1 MKKPLKIT
9 LISLGSLIGLI
20 IIVLVVVFDIVLNS
34 KRTTALV
41 NKYASKFITC
51 EYNIGKVDI
60 TFFKTFPNVGVEID
74 NLVLINKMQDCPN
87 DTVAAIDE
95 CVVALNIKE
104 LLSNKNIVVNKANLY
119 GGTVNAFFN
128 EEGKNNFDIF
138 ISSEKEEEEEEKEPT
153 KYGIDL
159 DKLKLKDINLSY
171 TDLSSNTNA
180 AVNGMDMTLKGNVD
194 GDAYLADLYLK
205 INNLDASISDDSTSM
220 NSVAEN
226 FKMETGLR
234 YVGDIIECAPKISLG
249 KTDFLMAG
257 NNMIS
262 ADFDGFAIETE
273 CVMRDMNLVN
283 CSEMELKIDSVTLS
297 LGEDNYLNKAN
308 LNINS
313 KSPLQIALKEKDFSV
328 GKLSLVIN
336 ELMIDLAGH
345 LAMNGDDI
353 DMNID
358 VNTNTWEVAK
368 TINMVPQ
375 SILGDALEG
384 IYADGKLRLN
394 ANVAGV
400 YNKKSMPVVTANIV
414 LNDGLFEMPEV
425 LPFPVRAI
433 NTNINGKLDLNGK
446 TDVTVNLLK
455 ANMNNSSVDV
465 KGDLKDVLNE
475 KNGHC
480 DIKAKADVKS
490 DDIKS
495 FIPEEIKVKGNIFAD
510 VDMKGRVADVLD
522 FNFAQSQFDA
532 KVSMKDLIVNYCD
545 TINLVSNCFN
555 VNAAY
560 PRRAS
565 NTIVKNFAQLNV
577 NGTDLVADITDMMS
591 VKLDDFDINGFISNI
606 LRDSKHPSVIGEFD
620 FSHLVF
626 NMDDINVEA
635 DNSNGALA
643 MLKSTNEGNISYNVV
658 FGSDSL
664 SFSMDGLALATE
676 SIALDAQA
684 DYDETK
690 DKPIMKWNPK
700 FDIDLSNALVDVDGL
715 DESVIIPSINMKYD
729 EKGLVIED
737 SKVVLGNSDF
747 SLEGTMTN
755 LVESAK
761 KNELLRGDFK
771 FTSDYTD
778 INELM
783 DLFSG
788 MGSTDTV
795 AEQTAVA
802 QTDTI
807 VEEDEPFMVPL
818 GTDITLHTLINK
830 ASFANVDIK
839 NVGGD
844 VTVKNGNLVLREV
857 GFTTDAAKM
866 LLTGIYKSP
875 RKNNLYAGF
884 DFHLLDID
892 IAEMIRLVPDI
903 DTIVPMLKSF
913 AGKAEF
919 HLAAE
924 TNLKSDYSIK
934 FSTLKAACS
943 IEGADLVVLDGET
956 FNTIKRMLMFDKTT
970 ENKIDSLDVQFTLFR
985 NEIDVYP
992 FVVSLDKYQAALYGR
1007 HNLDMSYDYNISVL
1021 NPPILNMLGLE
1032 IKGPDFDNMNFKL
1045 RKGKVKNI
1053 FKPEKR
1059 DYVEEKILD
1068 LKKVIS
1074 ESLKD
1079 NVKNN
1084 Y

>member
-20 IIVLVVVFDIVLNS
+20 ITVLIIVFDIVLNS
-34 KRTTALV
+34 RRSTALV
-41 NKYASKFITC
+41 NKYASKFIDC

-74 NLVLINKMQDCPN
+74 SLVLINKMQDCPN
-87 DTVAAIDE
+87 DTLAAIDE

-104 LLSNKNIVVNKANLY
+104 LLSHKNIVVNKANLY
-119 GGTVNAFFN
+119 GGCVNAFFN
-128 EEGKNNFDIF
+128 EEGGNNFDIF
-138 ISSEKEEEEEEKEPT
+138 VDSEIEEEKKEKDST
-153 KYGIDL
+153 FYSIDL
-159 DKLKLKDINLSY
+159 DILKLKDINLSY
-171 TDLSSNTNA
+171 TDLSSNINA
-180 AVNGMDMTLKGNVD
+180 AVRGMDMTLKGKVD
-194 GDAYLADLYLK
+194 DEGFFGDYYLK
-205 INNLDASISDDSTSM
+205 INTLDANIADDSVSI

-226 FKMETGLR
+226 FK
-234 YVGDIIECAPKISLG
+234 IESKLKNVNDVVECLLKVSLG
-249 KTDFLMAG
+249 KTDFLMGGG
-257 NNMIS
+257 NVVS
-262 ADFDGFAIETE
+262 ADFDGFSIETE
-273 CVMRDMNLVN
+273 CVMQDYNLIN
-283 CSEMELKIDSVTLS
+283 CSAAGLKIDSVSLS
-297 LGEDNYLNKAN
+297 LDEEPYLKNAN
-308 LNINS
+308 ITIDS
-313 KSPLQIALKEKDFSV
+313 KSPIQVSLKGKDITM
-328 GKLSLVIN
+328 GKLSLAIN
-336 ELMIDLAGH
+336 DLIVDLAGH
-345 LAMNGDDI
+345 LAMNGNDI
-353 DMNID
+353 EMDVD

-368 TINMVPQ
+368 TIDMVPK
-375 SILGDALEG
+375 SILGDALDG
-384 IYADGKLRLN
+384 IFVDGKLKLN
-394 ANVAGV
+394 ANVSGV
-400 YNKKSMPVVTANIV
+400 YNEKTMPVATADISF
-414 LNDGLFEMPEV
+414 NDGIFEMPDV
-425 LPFPVRAI
+425 LPFPIRAI
-433 NTNINGKLDLNGK
+433 NTDFNAILDLDGK
-446 TDVTVNLLK
+446 TDITLNSLK

-475 KNGHC
+475 KTRHC
-480 DIKAKADVKS
+480 NIRAKADVKT

-495 FIPEEIKVKGNIFAD
+495 FIPEEIKVKGTILAD
-510 VDMKGRVADVLD
+510 VNMKGRLVDVMN
-522 FNFAQSQFDA
+522 FNLEKSQYDA
-532 KVSMKDLIVNYCD
+532 RVSMKDLIVNYCD
-545 TINLVSNCFN
+545 TINMVSNNLN
-555 VNAAY
+555 VNIAY

-577 NGTDLVADITDMMS
+577 NGTDLVADVSDMMS
-591 VKLDDFDINGFISNI
+591 VKLNDFDISGFVSNI
-606 LRDSKHPSVIGEFD
+606 LRDSKYPSVIGEFD
-620 FSHLVF
+620 FSHLIF
-626 NMDDINVEA
+626 NMDDINVDA

-643 MLKSTNEGNISYNVV
+643 MLKSMNEGNVSYNMV

-664 SFSMDGLALATE
+664 SFSMDGLALVTE
-676 SIALDAQA
+676 SIAFDAQA

-690 DKPIMKWNPK
+690 DLPLAKWNPK
-700 FDIDLSNALVDVDGL
+700 FDIDLSNALVDFEGL
-715 DESVIIPSINMKYD
+715 DESVIIPSVNMKYN

-761 KNELLRGDFK
+761 NNELLRGDFK

-788 MGSTDTV
+788 MGSADTV
-795 AEQTAVA
+795 TKQATVA
-802 QTDTI
+802 QGDSI

-830 ASFANVDIK
+830 ATFANVDIK

-844 VTVKNGNLVLREV
+844 VTVKDGNLVLREV
-857 GFTTDAAKM
+857 AFTTDAAKM

-875 RKNNLYAGF
+875 RKNHLYAGF

-892 IAEMIRLVPDI
+892 IAEMIKLVPDI

-934 FSTLKAACS
+934 YSTLKAACS
-943 IEGADLVVLDGET
+943 IEGADLVVLDSET
-956 FNTIKRMLMFDKTT
+956 FNTIKNMLMFDKDT
-970 ENKIDSLDVQFTLFR
+970 ENKIDSLDVQFTLLR

-1032 IKGPDFDNMNFKL
+1032 INGPDFDNMNFKL

-1059 DYVEEKILD
+1059 DFVEEKIME
-1068 LKKVIS
+1068 LKKAIS
-1074 ESLKD
+1074 ESLKE
-1079 NVKNN
+1079 NVENN